1 MNLVDARET
10 AQAHRANNSEM
21 KWSHKGPDTIKGGG
35 HSDAAKSFRQSPPLL
50 GQEGDRHD
58 V

>member
-1 MNLVDARET
+1 MNLVDAREK

-21 KWSHKGPDTIKGGG
+21 KWSHKGPGTIKGGG
-35 HSDAAKSFRQSPPLL
+35 HSDAAKPVRQSPPPL